1 MKYKATYKH
10 LKHDAE
16 LILMYPADVDR
27 EDFDIW
33 EDEWRLVRL
42 VEVSPPVDP
51 VVVEDTPQV

>member
-16 LILMYPADVDR
+16 LILMYPVDVDR

-33 EDEWRLVRL
+33 EDEWKLVRL
-42 VEVSPPVDP
+42 VEVSPPVVP
-51 VVVEDTPQV
+51 EPEVETKVV

>member
-16 LILMYPADVDR
+16 LVLTYPVDIDR

-33 EDEWRLVRL
+33 EDEWKLVRL
-42 VEVSPPVDP
+42 VEVSPPVVPEPEIEAP
-51 VVVEDTPQV
+51 VV